1 MLISVICSEMTILL
15 CTAVVLRPA
24 PIFALGMPPGL
35 SNMLILFPLFP
46 RNTLYEIWIKPFSI
60 FYEFLPE
67 KTLKTPILKF
77 THIVVTP
84 SSF

>member
-1 MLISVICSEMTILL
+1 MTILL

-67 KTLKTPILKF
+67 KTLKSNFEVYPHSCYTFFFLG
-77 THIVVTP
+77 
-84 SSF
+84 